1 MGNKSYE
8 TILQSTVSDENPKN
22 KKENFLHSRNY
33 YSQENF
39 EILQNFSFQNSSEN
53 ITYKE
58 KRQKSTNSFISTRPS
73 QIRQRLII
81 KPPSKSNIHNNIYN
95 PFLSSDEETARVETK
110 DSDFI
115 DSYHGERANIKNGF
129 EHIYYESIT
138 KVRYESHKAFS
149 NNLISEV
156 PEESTIKHS
165 NSCFIKDSQNCEY
178 ELQMTNR
185 NDKLRKAYISKLIA
199 TKAWQPMMKE
209 KKHNSMII
217 FDWDDT
223 LLCTSYLT
231 PSGIFNEE
239 LELSKKDKEKLA
251 KLEGIVLKILN
262 FAISNAETYI
272 ITNAAPGWVEF
283 SCRKFYPEVFKI
295 LQKITIISARGEYES
310 VFPNEIKQWK
320 IHAFLDMKKNF
331 DSDLVSN
338 IICMGDSVI
347 EIEAAHILGSKFS
360 QAYIKTIK
368 FRETPKPEE
377 LMKQLSLISEQ
388 FANIYSSV
396 KNLTIRVEKKGSKN
410 K

>member
-8 TILQSTVSDENPKN
+8 TILQSTVPNQNTQN
-22 KKENFLHSRNY
+22 KKENLLFSRNY

-39 EILQNFSFQNSSEN
+39 EILHNFSFQSTSEN
-53 ITYKE
+53 IYSKE
-58 KRQKSTNSFISTRPS
+58 KRQKSTNSFISTRRS
-73 QIRQRLII
+73 HTRQSLII

-95 PFLSSDEETARVETK
+95 PFLSSNEETAIPPSK

-115 DSYHGERANIKNGF
+115 DSYQGERANIKNGF

-138 KVRYESHKAFS
+138 KVRYESHKGYS

-239 LELSKKDKEKLA
+239 FELSKKDKEKLA
-251 KLEGIVLKILN
+251 KLEGIVMKILK
-262 FAISNAETYI
+262 FALSNAHTYI

-320 IHAFLDMKKNF
+320 IHAFLDMKKDF

-347 EIEAAHILGSKFS
+347 EIEAAQILGSKFS
-360 QAYIKTIK
+360 QAFIKTIK

-377 LMKQLSLISEQ
+377 LMKQLGLINEQ